1 MRIRYFAA
9 AAQAAGTHEEHLD
22 LDDLPA
28 GSPDNDGETTLGHV
42 LELLSAREPMT
53 APASGDLLVRRAT
66 SLGTVLLRCS
76 FLVNGVSAQDHSRV
90 LKPTDELDILP
101 PFAGG

>member
-22 LDDLPA
+22 LDELPA
-28 GSPDNDGETTLGHV
+28 GTPDNDGEATLGQV
-42 LELLSAREPMT
+42 LDLLSAREPLA
-53 APASGDLLVRRAT
+53 APVSGDLLVRRTT

-76 FLVNGVSAQDHSRV
+76 FLINGVNEQDRSRT
-90 LKPTDELDILP
+90 LKPTDELDVLP

>member
-22 LDDLPA
+22 LDELSA
-28 GSPDNDGETTLGHV
+28 GTAGGGATLGQV
-42 LELLSAREPMT
+42 LDTLSAREPLA
-53 APASGDLLVRRAT
+53 APATGDVLVRRTA
-66 SLGTVLLRCS
+66 SLGTVLARCS
-76 FLVNGVSAQDHSRV
+76 FLVNGVSTQARDSV
-90 LKPTDELDILP
+90 LKQTDELDVLP

>member
-22 LDDLPA
+22 LDELSA
-28 GSPDNDGETTLGHV
+28 GRATLGQV
-42 LELLSAREPMT
+42 LDALSAREPLA
-53 APASGDLLVRRAT
+53 APATGDVLVRRTA
-66 SLGTVLLRCS
+66 SLGTVLTRCS
-76 FLVNGVSAQDHSRV
+76 FLLNGVSTQARDRV
-90 LKPTDELDILP
+90 LEQGDELDVLP